1 MKPCTL
7 TETLLFN
14 SDHGILSVP
23 TEILMSFLLL
33 FLSFRFEN
41 VLKAQAAE
49 ELASLVD
56 PKVAAINIVSQ
67 LDRQQA
73 NQSSGF
79 GGPIKKPLGPAETG
93 SLKKHKEILNT
104 KYQNKQTNNLSSGFN
119 FCDFDSSDSSLGS
132 YEDLSL
138 RPADQSNT
146 STTTP
151 STHPLNNQS
160 EHVVG
165 GGIRSHSVGKPYNPD
180 PKKSL
185 NHDQNLGYK
194 NSTGLSSATSG
205 SGVYQSEYDS
215 SDSQPKLIRRAS
227 GSDTNPY
234 PTHAPI
240 TGPTNTGPLDD
251 NGFAILKSGG
261 QMSDNMT
268 SGNSKIDLSYS
279 GSNLGSNITGSNP
292 GSNVTSSNQ
301 STTGITKRSVVSSN
315 NVRKI
320 ANNFE
325 PVESPR
331 KLNAYVVA
339 Y

>member
-1 MKPCTL
+1 M
-7 TETLLFN
+7 
-14 SDHGILSVP
+14 
-23 TEILMSFLLL
+23 
-33 FLSFRFEN
+33 
-41 VLKAQAAE
+41 
-49 ELASLVD
+49 VD

-73 NQSSGF
+73 NQNAGF

-104 KYQNKQTNNLSSGFN
+104 KYQNRQSNNLTSGFN

-146 STTTP
+146 TTP

-160 EHVVG
+160 EPGTV
-165 GGIRSHSVGKPYNPD
+165 GIRSHSVGKPYNPD

-185 NHDQNLGYK
+185 NHDKNLGYK
-194 NSTGLSSATSG
+194 NSGHSGLSSAT

-234 PTHAPI
+234 PVPTHAPGI

-279 GSNLGSNITGSNP
+279 GSNLGSNIGSNMGSNVNTGSNQ
-292 GSNVTSSNQ
+292 SNS
-301 STTGITKRSVVSSN
+301 GITKRSSSIVSSN

-331 KLNAYVVA
+331 KLNRSNSHFDVLFLTADFQM
-339 Y
+339 

>member
-1 MKPCTL
+1 
-7 TETLLFN
+7 
-14 SDHGILSVP
+14 
-23 TEILMSFLLL
+23 
-33 FLSFRFEN
+33 
-41 VLKAQAAE
+41 
-49 ELASLVD
+49 
-56 PKVAAINIVSQ
+56 VAAINIVSQ

-73 NQSSGF
+73 NQNSGF

-104 KYQNKQTNNLSSGFN
+104 KYQNKQSNNLSSGFN

-146 STTTP
+146 TTP
-151 STHPLNNQS
+151 SSHPLNNQS
-160 EHVVG
+160 EHGTV
-165 GGIRSHSVGKPYNPD
+165 GIRSHSVGKPYNPD
-180 PKKSL
+180 QKKSL
-185 NHDQNLGYK
+185 NQDQNLGYK
-194 NSTGLSSATSG
+194 NSCQVSSTT
-205 SGVYQSEYDS
+205 SGVYQPEYDS

-234 PTHAPI
+234 PVPTHAPI

-279 GSNLGSNITGSNP
+279 GSNLGSTIGSNTGSNTT
-292 GSNVTSSNQ
+292 GSNQMSN
-301 STTGITKRSVVSSN
+301 SGITKRGSNSIVSSN

-331 KLNAYVVA
+331 KLKK
-339 Y
+339 

>member
-1 MKPCTL
+1 M
-7 TETLLFN
+7 
-14 SDHGILSVP
+14 
-23 TEILMSFLLL
+23 
-33 FLSFRFEN
+33 
-41 VLKAQAAE
+41 
-49 ELASLVD
+49 
-56 PKVAAINIVSQ
+56 AAINIVSQ

-73 NQSSGF
+73 NQNAGF

-104 KYQNKQTNNLSSGFN
+104 KYQNKQSNNLTSGFN

-146 STTTP
+146 TTP

-160 EHVVG
+160 EPGTV
-165 GGIRSHSVGKPYNPD
+165 GIRSHSVGKPYNPD

-185 NHDQNLGYK
+185 NQDQNLGYK
-194 NSTGLSSATSG
+194 NSGHSGLSSATSG
-205 SGVYQSEYDS
+205 VYQPEYDS

-234 PTHAPI
+234 PVPTHAPI

-279 GSNLGSNITGSNP
+279 GSNLGSNIGSNMGSNVNTGSNQ
-292 GSNVTSSNQ
+292 SNS
-301 STTGITKRSVVSSN
+301 GITKRSSSIVSSN

-331 KLNAYVVA
+331 KLNRSNSHKSKQISSTKKTVVRLHFDVLLLTA
-339 Y
+339 DFQM

>member
-1 MKPCTL
+1 M
-7 TETLLFN
+7 
-14 SDHGILSVP
+14 
-23 TEILMSFLLL
+23 
-33 FLSFRFEN
+33 
-41 VLKAQAAE
+41 
-49 ELASLVD
+49 
-56 PKVAAINIVSQ
+56 AAINIVSQ

-104 KYQNKQTNNLSSGFN
+104 KYQNKQSNNLSSGFN

-146 STTTP
+146 TTP

-160 EHVVG
+160 EHGTV
-165 GGIRSHSVGKPYNPD
+165 GIRSHSVGKPYNPD
-180 PKKSL
+180 SKKSF
-185 NHDQNLGYK
+185 NQDQNLGYK
-194 NSTGLSSATSG
+194 NSGLSGLSSATSD
-205 SGVYQSEYDS
+205 VYQSVYDS
-215 SDSQPKLIRRAS
+215 SDPKLIRRAS

-234 PTHAPI
+234 PVPTHAPI

-279 GSNLGSNITGSNP
+279 GSNLGSKIGSNT
-292 GSNVTSSNQ
+292 GSNVTGANQ
-301 STTGITKRSVVSSN
+301 SSSGITKRSIVSSN

-325 PVESPR
+325 PAESPR
-331 KLNAYVVA
+331 KLNKLCIQ
-339 Y
+339 

>member
-1 MKPCTL
+1 M
-7 TETLLFN
+7 
-14 SDHGILSVP
+14 
-23 TEILMSFLLL
+23 
-33 FLSFRFEN
+33 
-41 VLKAQAAE
+41 
-49 ELASLVD
+49 
-56 PKVAAINIVSQ
+56 AAINIVSQ

-73 NQSSGF
+73 NQNSGF

-104 KYQNKQTNNLSSGFN
+104 KYQNKQSNNLSSGFN

-146 STTTP
+146 TTP
-151 STHPLNNQS
+151 SSHPLNNQS
-160 EHVVG
+160 EHGTV
-165 GGIRSHSVGKPYNPD
+165 GIRSHSVGKPYNPD
-180 PKKSL
+180 QKKSL
-185 NHDQNLGYK
+185 NQDQNLGYK
-194 NSTGLSSATSG
+194 NSGGLSTTT

-234 PTHAPI
+234 PVPTHAPI
-240 TGPTNTGPLDD
+240 IGPTNTGPLDD

-279 GSNLGSNITGSNP
+279 GSNLGSNIGSNTGSNTT
-292 GSNVTSSNQ
+292 GSNQMSN
-301 STTGITKRSVVSSN
+301 SGITKRGSNSIVSSN

-331 KLNAYVVA
+331 KLNKLSNAHAKV
-339 Y
+339 

>member
-1 MKPCTL
+1 M
-7 TETLLFN
+7 
-14 SDHGILSVP
+14 
-23 TEILMSFLLL
+23 
-33 FLSFRFEN
+33 
-41 VLKAQAAE
+41 
-49 ELASLVD
+49 
-56 PKVAAINIVSQ
+56 
-67 LDRQQA
+67 DRQQA

-104 KYQNKQTNNLSSGFN
+104 KYQNKQSNNLSSGFN

-146 STTTP
+146 TTSP

-160 EHVVG
+160 DHGTV
-165 GGIRSHSVGKPYNPD
+165 GIRSHSVGKPYKPD
-180 PKKSL
+180 AKKSL
-185 NHDQNLGYK
+185 NQDQNLGYK
-194 NSTGLSSATSG
+194 NSALTGHTSSTT

-215 SDSQPKLIRRAS
+215 TDSQPKLIRRAS

-240 TGPTNTGPLDD
+240 TGSTNTGPLDD

-279 GSNLGSNITGSNP
+279 GSNVGSNIGSNL

-301 STTGITKRSVVSSN
+301 PTSGITKRSVVSSN

-325 PVESPR
+325 VVESPR
-331 KLNAYVVA
+331 KENTFLTSFYALFKSPVDVCRFLR
-339 Y
+339 

>member
-1 MKPCTL
+1 M
-7 TETLLFN
+7 
-14 SDHGILSVP
+14 
-23 TEILMSFLLL
+23 
-33 FLSFRFEN
+33 
-41 VLKAQAAE
+41 
-49 ELASLVD
+49 
-56 PKVAAINIVSQ
+56 AAINIISQ

-104 KYQNKQTNNLSSGFN
+104 KYQNKQSNNLSSGFN

-146 STTTP
+146 TTP
-151 STHPLNNQS
+151 SSHPLNNQS
-160 EHVVG
+160 EHGTV
-165 GGIRSHSVGKPYNPD
+165 GIRSHSVGKPYNPD

-185 NHDQNLGYK
+185 NQDQNLGYK
-194 NSTGLSSATSG
+194 NSGGHSGLSTNTSG
-205 SGVYQSEYDS
+205 SYQPEYDS

-234 PTHAPI
+234 PVPTHAPI
-240 TGPTNTGPLDD
+240 IGPTNTGSLDD

-279 GSNLGSNITGSNP
+279 GSNLGSNNGSNTTGSNRM
-292 GSNVTSSNQ
+292 SNS
-301 STTGITKRSVVSSN
+301 GITKIGSNSIVSSN

-325 PVESPR
+325 TVESPR
-331 KLNAYVVA
+331 KLNKLSNAYAKV
-339 Y
+339 